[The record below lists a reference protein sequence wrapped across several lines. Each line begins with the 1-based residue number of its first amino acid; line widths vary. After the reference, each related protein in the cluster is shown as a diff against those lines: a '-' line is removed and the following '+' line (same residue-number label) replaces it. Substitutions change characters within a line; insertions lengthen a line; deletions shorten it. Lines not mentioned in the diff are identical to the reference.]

1 MGEALE
7 RILGDRVKN
16 GVLVTDRKHRAD
28 VKSKIVVGG
37 HPVPTQG
44 SLDAAKLLID
54 LVMSADHRSLIIF
67 LISGGGSAL
76 VELPR
81 HPEVTL
87 EDLQE
92 MNRILIGCG
101 ANIWE
106 INTIR
111 KHLSGIKGGKL
122 GLRAAG
128 ARGIA
133 FYVSDVNPGDLRS
146 IASNPVLP
154 EALSED
160 DFLGVISRYSLI
172 DKLPPT
178 FSGAIKRGSATD
190 DDRRDRMPVEPLLVL
205 DNSAALEA
213 AASVSRELG
222 FKTVV
227 HENLTEGSYKKI
239 AVELLERLAQVQR
252 SSSGKPVCLIS
263 GGEASCPVFGR
274 GIGGRNQEFV
284 LYSAATLA
292 QSSITQPT
300 AILSCG
306 TDGIDGN
313 SPAAGAVADERT
325 IADARARG
333 LNAQEYLSRNDS
345 HSFFKSAGGVVF
357 TGPTGNNV
365 RDVRVLVSYPN

>member
-1 MGEALE
+1 MRDLKQQARQIFLKTLERIDVAAALNRKVKLTGDHLEFDGHEVDLGQYDEILLAGVGKASIRMGEAVE

-44 SLDAAKLLID
+44 SLDAAKDLIE
-54 LVMSADHRSLIIF
+54 LVVSAGKKSLIIF

-76 VELPR
+76 VELPG

-87 EDLQE
+87 EDLQD

-101 ANIWE
+101 ANIRE

-111 KHLSGIKGGKL
+111 KHLSAIKGGKL
-122 GLRAAG
+122 GLRASG

-154 EALSED
+154 EALREQ
-160 DFLGVISRYSLI
+160 DFLGVISRYSLM

-178 FSGAIKRGSATD
+178 VSRAIKRGSATD
-190 DDRRDRMPVEPLLVL
+190 DDREDRMPVEALLVL

-227 HENLTEGSYKKI
+227 HEDL
-239 AVELLERLAQVQR
+239 
-252 SSSGKPVCLIS
+252 
-263 GGEASCPVFGR
+263 
-274 GIGGRNQEFV
+274 
-284 LYSAATLA
+284 
-292 QSSITQPT
+292 
-300 AILSCG
+300 
-306 TDGIDGN
+306 
-313 SPAAGAVADERT
+313 
-325 IADARARG
+325 
-333 LNAQEYLSRNDS
+333 
-345 HSFFKSAGGVVF
+345 
-357 TGPTGNNV
+357 
-365 RDVRVLVSYPN
+365 